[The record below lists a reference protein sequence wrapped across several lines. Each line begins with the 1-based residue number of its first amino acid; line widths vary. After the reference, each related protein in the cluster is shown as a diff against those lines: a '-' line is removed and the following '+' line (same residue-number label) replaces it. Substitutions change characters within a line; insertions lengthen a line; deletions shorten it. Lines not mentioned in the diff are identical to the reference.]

1 MISSSAALALAVIG
15 GLVLAGRGRGS
26 GDRPLGYDPN
36 QQDAFINNYPDR
48 LRPVQTALVALGY
61 DAPENG
67 LYDTRTVQAVAQYWD
82 DRGLPYEYGITPAME
97 YQILQ
102 EALPA
107 LSGSGAAEYYYGSG
121 AGSGS
126 TPSTPISVGGS
137 GSGSGSGSGGASV
150 DLDPLGGAIVRNG
163 STIATLQNQLY
174 QLGYNPGRT
183 DGTADGATLAALN
196 QFLRDD
202 GALAA
207 GAQGYTSIT
216 DAMVRL
222 VAAAWQGGRLAGD
235 PQAVSAIEPTR
246 ARSPA
251 AASRAARVASV
262 VRQARAQK
270 QLARSGVGRRY

>member
-26 GDRPLGYDPN
+26 GERPLGYDPN

-67 LYDTRTVQAVAQYWD
+67 LYDTRTVQAVGRYWD
-82 DRGLPYEYGITPAME
+82 DRGIPYEYGITPAME

-102 EALPA
+102 EALPY
-107 LSGSGAAEYYYGSG
+107 LSGSGAAEYYYGS
-121 AGSGS
+121 GSGS

-137 GSGSGSGSGGASV
+137 GSGSGGGASV

-163 STIATLQNQLY
+163 STIATLQSQLY

-222 VAAAWQGGRLAGD
+222 VASAWSGGRLASD
-235 PQAVSAIEPTR
+235 PRAVSAIEPTR
-246 ARSPA
+246 ARSSA

-262 VRQARAQK
+262 VRQARAQQ